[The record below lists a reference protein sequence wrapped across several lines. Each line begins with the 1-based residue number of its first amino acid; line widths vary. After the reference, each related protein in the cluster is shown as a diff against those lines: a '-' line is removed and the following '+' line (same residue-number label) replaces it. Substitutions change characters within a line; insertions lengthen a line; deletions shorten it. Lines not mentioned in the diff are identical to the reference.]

1 MPKEDGEDRPAGSAT
16 NATSGGGSGKLE
28 DYRLMGKLGEGTFSE
43 VLKVKQKKSGRISA
57 MKRFRKHFK
66 SFEEIETLRE
76 IQALRRLNPHQHIVD
91 LEDVI
96 FDPKH
101 GILSLNF
108 ELMECNLYELISQ
121 RKTSAL
127 LTESKAR
134 LFMYQICK
142 ALEYIHGK
150 GIFHRDIK
158 PENIL
163 VKDNNIKIADFGS
176 CRGIHSKQPY
186 TEYIATRWY
195 RPPECL
201 LTAGFYSYKMDIWG
215 AGCVLFEIVS
225 RVPLFPGSNELDQLH
240 RIHAVMGTPKK
251 ELLRYMAG
259 SKAASVKYNFPP
271 KEGTGIRALIPHV
284 QTECVDL
291 INALLA
297 YNPDERISSRDALR
311 YAYFKDMPASELER
325 SVSTRSAAASG
336 GPFKSKSAR
345 RKGSLHAVSLSI
357 PQLPAP
363 VVVATGG
370 KGAGGNKVEIDTEH
384 DSRPAPAA
392 NSYLKANKSNVTIS
406 NTHGTVTT
414 VTTTITNKTDAPKAH
429 GAAHPAAV
437 VPTLASIAAAP
448 ANKQYADP
456 HHGPPQQQPQLQD
469 SKAVKIHHTAA
480 GVATGAQSRS
490 HPQPAAPAEAAP
502 SGTLQAIPQHVRS
515 GPFITSTN
523 QQLQHPQQQHSQ
535 LLLYPTNVNGAAN
548 TASTSSSSSTGL
560 FPPIA
565 AGAGGQASLTT
576 GNSQPSNST
585 FYAKFKQDDKRAA
598 AAVAAAVLEQ
608 GGMPRLHGRL
618 RAQAAQ
624 SGDHKPQAQWGNTVV
639 GKNVSSPQKLPTI
652 IKHSQH
658 QNSAVSSNPT
668 NLPHLPA
675 HLTKHESS
683 GEMKGRPKELLVLPS
698 LGPEK
703 TNIGMKVPSSNSAVS
718 PSPTMFPAIK
728 NLGGSKP
735 GNNK

>member
-1 MPKEDGEDRPAGSAT
+1 MPKEDAEDRPAGSAT
-16 NATSGGGSGKLE
+16 NATAAGGSGKLE
-28 DYRLMGKLGEGTFSE
+28 DYRLMSKLGEGTFSE

-66 SFEEIETLRE
+66 SIEEIETLRE

-311 YAYFKDMPASELER
+311 YAYFKDMPANELER

-345 RKGSLHAVSLSI
+345 RKGSLHNVSLSI

-370 KGAGGNKVEIDTEH
+370 KGAGGNKVEIDPEH
-384 DSRPAPAA
+384 DSRPAPAG
-392 NSYLKANKSNVTIS
+392 NTYLKANKSSVTVS
-406 NTHGTVTT
+406 NSHGTVTT
-414 VTTTITNKTDAPKAH
+414 VTTTITKQS
-429 GAAHPAAV
+429 GAKGHAAGNPAAA
-437 VPTLASIAAAP
+437 VPTTTGIAPAAA
-448 ANKQYADP
+448 ASKHADP
-456 HHGPPQQQPQLQD
+456 HYASTQQQAQQQD
-469 SKAVKIHHTAA
+469 SKASKTHHAA
-480 GVATGAQSRS
+480 VTVTTGAQARS
-490 HPQPAAPAEAAP
+490 HVNPPPAAPVESATT
-502 SGTLQAIPQHVRS
+502 GTLQAIPQHIRS
-515 GPFITSTN
+515 GPFITTTN
-523 QQLQHPQQQHSQ
+523 QQLQHSQQPHSQ
-535 LLLYPTNVNGAAN
+535 LLLHPTNVNGATNA
-548 TASTSSSSSTGL
+548 APHASSSTGL

-565 AGAGGQASLTT
+565 VGGGQAGSSS
-576 GNSQPSNST
+576 GNAQPSNSA

-598 AAVAAAVLEQ
+598 AAVAAAVLDQ

-618 RAQAAQ
+618 RAQAVQ
-624 SGDHKPQAQWGNTVV
+624 SGDHKPQAQWGNTIV
-639 GKNVSSPQKLPTI
+639 GKNPASSPQKLPTI
-652 IKHSQH
+652 TKHSQH
-658 QNSAVSSNPT
+658 QGSASGNPT
-668 NLPHLPA
+668 ALPHLPG
-675 HLTKHESS
+675 HLTKHDS
-683 GEMKGRPKELLVLPS
+683 GSDVKGRPKELLVLPS
-698 LGPEK
+698 LGPDK
-703 TNIGMKVPSSNSAVS
+703 SSSGMKLPSSNSAS

-728 NLGGSKP
+728 HLGGSKS
-735 GNNK
+735 GNK